1 MNLKCMML
9 TEKSQIQNGIYY
21 MIPLTGHSQKDK
33 TTGIKKKLIRETVV
47 LQLSAIVWCLHTVKN
62 HL

>member
-47 LQLSAIVWCLHTVKN
+47 LQRV
-62 HL
+62 

>member
-33 TTGIKKKLIRETVV
+33 TTGIKKKTDQRDCGAAEGMN
-47 LQLSAIVWCLHTVKN
+47 SSPSFYK
-62 HL
+62 